1 MRRAT
6 VWGPPRVGRERSGVH
21 RFAPREETGH
31 IPDSHLQSFGSEE
44 SRESPEYTRSDT
56 RDVGLFPSVVVVLLR
71 EPANHEMSELHILM
85 TNM

>member
-21 RFAPREETGH
+21 QFAPREETGH
-31 IPDSHLQSFGSEE
+31 VPDSHLQSLDSGEACE
-44 SRESPEYTRSDT
+44 PPEDIWSNA
-56 RDVGLFPSVVVVLLR
+56 RDVGLFPSVMAIHLR
-71 EPANHEMSELHILM
+71 EPANHEIAELHTLM